1 MGSFAAIVTSG
12 SVVVL
17 ASVLG
22 GNTQIETNDIDK
34 IVWDSSILIFLKL
47 GENNVW
53 KWINNCCS

>member
-34 IVWDSSILIFLKL
+34 IV
-47 GENNVW
+47 
-53 KWINNCCS
+53 